1 MKKLVF
7 IIFLLSTT
15 ILFSNNDGDQIK
27 FNTRSYSEFKA
38 SNKYQIELKKIFKRP
53 IKKSILEGTILNDLM
68 KKFPNSNYISL
79 KIKHTNDKVNEL
91 KISFTKSSL
100 AIKYV
105 LD

>member
-7 IIFLLSTT
+7 IIFMLLTT

-53 IKKSILEGTILNDLM
+53 VKKSFLEGTILNDLM